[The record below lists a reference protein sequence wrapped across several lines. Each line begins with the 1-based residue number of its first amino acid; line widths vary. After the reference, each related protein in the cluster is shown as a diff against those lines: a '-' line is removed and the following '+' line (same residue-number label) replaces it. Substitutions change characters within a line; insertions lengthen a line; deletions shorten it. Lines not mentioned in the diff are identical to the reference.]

1 MPGICPKQVKGL
13 VLRCL
18 LCPRFLQAQRLP
30 SLCPC
35 PCQAVRVLAFRE
47 DAGLVPWETPGLEG
61 RHQLAQKQKSGG
73 TRLRE
78 SRSAASSRRP
88 SGCRVRGCW
97 GWGTLGSFPS
107 QFSVRLTDVG
117 EARWGV
123 ELVGAGE
130 GMVQVENF
138 QKMLLPFPP
147 GRAGLEAAWRSSARL
162 AFCPRVRVDPRR
174 GMAVLR
180 WGAQSPHSGPDLAV
194 GPMAS
199 ASPQRGSSWPGP
211 GSCTLSLSAPGCM
224 GYPLLPFPVYPRDPH
239 PASRGP
245 SPLVPPGFNAA
256 CQPWSWAL
264 SGSF

>member
-1 MPGICPKQVKGL
+1 METGVSINFQLNWVCFLKRMPGICPKQVKGL

-78 SRSAASSRRP
+78 SRSASSSRRP

-138 QKMLLPFPP
+138 QKMPLPFLSSWA
-147 GRAGLEAAWRSSARL
+147 GRAGGRVEELSPAGFLPTGPSGPAAG
-162 AFCPRVRVDPRR
+162 D
-174 GMAVLR
+174 G
-180 WGAQSPHSGPDLAV
+180 GAQV
-194 GPMAS
+194 G
-199 ASPQRGSSWPGP
+199 GSVSTLWP
-211 GSCTLSLSAPGCM
+211 
-224 GYPLLPFPVYPRDPH
+224 
-239 PASRGP
+239 
-245 SPLVPPGFNAA
+245 
-256 CQPWSWAL
+256 
-264 SGSF
+264 